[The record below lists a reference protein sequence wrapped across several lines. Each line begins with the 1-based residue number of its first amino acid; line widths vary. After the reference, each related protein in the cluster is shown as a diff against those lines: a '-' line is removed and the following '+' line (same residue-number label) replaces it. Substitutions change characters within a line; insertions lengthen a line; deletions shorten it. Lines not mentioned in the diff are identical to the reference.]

1 MNKSKGAIGIFD
13 SGYGGLSIF
22 REIHKLLPEYD
33 YIFLGDNNRAP
44 YGDRSFEEVFNFT
57 NQAVEWLFNKGCP
70 LIILACNTASAKA
83 LRNIQQNEL
92 PKSQDPTR
100 RVLGVIRPTIEK
112 VGDLSYSKHIGII
125 ATQATISSESYIL
138 ELNKFA
144 PNISA
149 SCKACPVN
157 NLTLGTD
164 A

>member
-92 PKSQDPTR
+92 P
-100 RVLGVIRPTIEK
+100 
-112 VGDLSYSKHIGII
+112 
-125 ATQATISSESYIL
+125 
-138 ELNKFA
+138 
-144 PNISA
+144 
-149 SCKACPVN
+149 
-157 NLTLGTD
+157 
-164 A
+164 